1 MEPRYLNILE
11 NRTLPN
17 GSLSFIEFESLPF
30 VPQRVYWLS
39 DVGIDQTRGSHAH
52 KKLCQFIFAIQ
63 GSCDINLFNGFK
75 NFDFTLAE
83 GRAGVLIN
91 PGWWRTLTNFI
102 PGTIIQVFADLPFD
116 EGDYI
121 RDFDSFLALAKNN
134 G

>member
-1 MEPRYLNILE
+1 VEPRYLNILE

-39 DVGIDQTRGSHAH
+39 DVGLDQTRGSHAH
-52 KKLCQFIFAIQ
+52 KKLRQFIFAIQ

-75 NFDFTLAE
+75 SFNFTLAKGE
-83 GRAGVLIN
+83 AGVLIN
-91 PGWWRTLTNFI
+91 PGWWRTLTNFV

-116 EGDYI
+116 ESDYI
-121 RDFDSFLALAKNN
+121 RDFDSFIALAKNN